1 MQNRTLLK
9 EVIYVLLLPVG
20 SFQVSAE
27 HDAQSER
34 AIHAIENLFEN
45 EYTDAVLLVICVG
58 YMRLNNQFLYY
69 K

>member
-20 SFQVSAE
+20 SFQVGAE

-34 AIHAIENLFEN
+34 PIHAIENLFEN
-45 EYTDAVLLVICVG
+45 EYTDAVLLVI
-58 YMRLNNQFLYY
+58 
-69 K
+69 